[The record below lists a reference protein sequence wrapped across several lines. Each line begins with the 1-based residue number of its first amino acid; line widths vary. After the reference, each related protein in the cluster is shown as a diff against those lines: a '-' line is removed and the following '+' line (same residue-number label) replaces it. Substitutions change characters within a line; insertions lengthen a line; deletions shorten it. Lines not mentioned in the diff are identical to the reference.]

1 MLSATM
7 RFLAENWWLAA
18 FLAYGAAS
26 IFLGTALALV
36 PALAVLA
43 TYIAVDEV
51 AAKRTRL

>member
-1 MLSATM
+1 M

-18 FLAYGAAS
+18 FLAYGAAF

-36 PALAVLA
+36 PALAILA
-43 TYIAVDEV
+43 TYIAFDEM